1 MTLRLLSSFCV
12 LTFSLLFI
20 MNERKE
26 AFLREFWALIW
37 NLIFTQS
44 LVSTILSA
52 AIENVSIF
60 SLILSLSLSH
70 SHMLSLALYVS
81 LSIFLSH
88 FVSSSFCLSF
98 YLSRSRMTNVLHR
111 CASYVLSLL
120 VIGTMPRDENGEE
133 KIWDEKT
140 EERKPNEMQGQ
151 CALDRWS
158 KAEQSCKGTDGR
170 QLLVLQ
176 PDMAKEREQRMC
188 CVCVSERKRESEM
201 ERE

>member
-1 MTLRLLSSFCV
+1 MSFFGIYIVEINVSITSFLSTFCKLSFFLELCQNDVARLSSFCV

-151 CALDRWS
+151 CALDR
-158 KAEQSCKGTDGR
+158 
-170 QLLVLQ
+170 
-176 PDMAKEREQRMC
+176 
-188 CVCVSERKRESEM
+188 
-201 ERE
+201 